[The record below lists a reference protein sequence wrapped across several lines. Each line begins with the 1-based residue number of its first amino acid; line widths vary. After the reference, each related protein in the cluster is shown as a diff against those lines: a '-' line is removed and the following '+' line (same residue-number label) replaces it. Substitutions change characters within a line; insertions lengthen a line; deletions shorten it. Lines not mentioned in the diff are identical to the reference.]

1 MLELQHV
8 GVASQMSKIPE
19 CYADCLPY
27 LVDKASVYL
36 RLYGSVFLHKA
47 KSDLTLEQFITL
59 DAIANT
65 PNICQRDLAKIIL
78 KDRSNVT
85 RILSILENKGYIERL
100 ISVKN
105 NRPVKILKLKPKG
118 QKVITQ
124 ISPLIKNDLE
134 MLMTQFD
141 KDELQSLRNTLE
153 KIILKISEKANIQ
166 I

>member
-8 GVASQMSKIPE
+8 GVTSQMSKIPE

-105 NRPVKILKLKPKG
+105 NRPVKILKLKPNIRPRKHRI
-118 QKVITQ
+118 KSWPFLTMCCRR
-124 ISPLIKNDLE
+124 LIDWSAPKLAKWN
-134 MLMTQFD
+134 
-141 KDELQSLRNTLE
+141 SLKPASWRRQNPCWR
-153 KIILKISEKANIQ
+153 
-166 I
+166 